1 MPETLINPVQPQQ
14 KKAQK
19 KFLKGIAHGLNPV
32 VMIGA
37 NGLTDAVI
45 QELDQALSHHE
56 LVKIKIA
63 ADERSERK
71 AMIEQMTKQTQA
83 QSLQAIGK
91 IVVLLRVN
99 IDSPL
104 LAELPR

>member
-1 MPETLINPVQPQQ
+1 MPETLINPVQPQLNT
-14 KKAQK
+14 AQK